1 MNNNDYKYVLYF
13 KDTTKKPIIIKAIDL
28 DLYQY
33 IKTNSKSPS
42 EIKFNPN
49 ALVYIF
55 NAIHNDNKSLVK
67 AIIERKKLKT
77 PNIRYDVDDID
88 HVEMIAES
96 FNAIHYGFASYS
108 DSDKEK
114 EKVERVIPIIYRS
127 DYCNFRNMLEKK
139 NIKLNNL
146 RDFFA
151 PDELISKIA
160 KYICSDDNMNTPFYQ
175 YAHDEMFRVTEEK
188 YDDENKRRMLYDTN
202 HFDHSSVDKTDLYYL
217 LDSDIIYEKYG
228 KGSTLYF
235 NLLSLITLFER
246 LHIMANDKNKEF
258 RYEAVA
264 YIGSDIITESMKREV
279 SYKSINDIRDGYEN
293 VQAQKLIAEDEILL
307 TQIINAYNASY
318 GTCISYQEYIDNSN
332 DAIYASLNDFIDSSR
347 AVYKTRTR
355 K

>member
-1 MNNNDYKYVLYF
+1 MNNNDYKYCLYF
-13 KDTTKKPIIIKAIDL
+13 KDSTKKPIIIKAIDL
-28 DLYQY
+28 NLYEY

-55 NAIHNDNKSLVK
+55 NAIHDDNKSLIK
-67 AIIERKKLKT
+67 SIIERKKIKT
-77 PNIRYDVDDID
+77 PNIRYCVEDFD

-96 FNAIHYGFASYS
+96 FNAIHYGFAEYK
-108 DSDKEK
+108 DSKKEAGK
-114 EKVERVIPIIYRS
+114 TERVIPIIYKS
-127 DYCNFRNMLEKK
+127 DYRNFRNMLEKK

-151 PDELISKIA
+151 PNELLLKIV
-160 KYICSDDNMNTPFYQ
+160 KYICSDDNMSTPFYR

-188 YDDENKRRMLYDTN
+188 YNDENKRRLMYDTY
-202 HFDHSSVDKTDLYYL
+202 HFDHSSIDKSDLYNL

-228 KGSTLYF
+228 SGSTLYF

-246 LHIMANDKNKEF
+246 LHIMAIDKNQKF
-258 RYEAVA
+258 RYEAIA
-264 YIGSDIITESMKREV
+264 YIGDDIITESLKREI

-293 VQAQKLIAEDEILL
+293 AQKQKLIADDEILL
-307 TQIINAYNASY
+307 TQIINAYNVSY
-318 GTCISYQEYIDNSN
+318 GTNISYQEYIDNSN
-332 DAIYASLNDFIDSSR
+332 NAIYEGLNDFIDASK
-347 AVYKTRTR
+347 AVYKVRTR